1 MTWFSRLLR
10 RFRSRRRRN
19 PAAHAAR
26 LALSPP
32 LCFEQLESRTL
43 LNATASFG
51 AGVVTITGGLT
62 SNNLIDVA
70 LDVRSNQLVVLD
82 GGRVIGR
89 FSSGA
94 ANQLTINAGN
104 ANNVVRVEN
113 NVTQSA

>member
-1 MTWFSRLLR
+1 MTWFSRFLR
-10 RFRSRRRRN
+10 SFKSRRRRN
-19 PAAHAAR
+19 PAAIAAR
-26 LALSPP
+26 LALSAPH
-32 LCFEQLESRTL
+32 LCFKRLESRTL

-94 ANQLTINAGN
+94 ANQLT
-104 ANNVVRVEN
+104 
-113 NVTQSA
+113 